1 MTVDE
6 NLVRELEARARQIRV
21 DVLKMIHAAN
31 SGHPGGSLSAAD
43 IVTTLYFHELRV
55 DPLNPKWPDRDR
67 FILSKGHACPVWYA
81 CLAERGFFPKETLAT
96 LRRIDSI
103 LQGHPDMKKTPG
115 LDMTTG
121 SLGQGL
127 SCGVGMALGG
137 KLAKKDFRVY
147 VLLGDGELNE
157 GQVWEAAM
165 AAAKYKLDNLV
176 AIVDYNRLQVDGFV
190 DEVMPLEPLA
200 AKWKAFNWHVCEIDG
215 HNIAEILS
223 ALAEARATANRPT
236 CIIAHTVKGKGV
248 SFMENKVEW
257 HGMAPDDAQL
267 EQALAELGVK

>member
-1 MTVDE
+1 
-6 NLVRELEARARQIRV
+6 
-21 DVLKMIHAAN
+21 
-31 SGHPGGSLSAAD
+31 
-43 IVTTLYFHELRV
+43 
-55 DPLNPKWPDRDR
+55 
-67 FILSKGHACPVWYA
+67 
-81 CLAERGFFPKETLAT
+81 
-96 LRRIDSI
+96 
-103 LQGHPDMKKTPG
+103 
-115 LDMTTG
+115 
-121 SLGQGL
+121 
-127 SCGVGMALGG
+127 
-137 KLAKKDFRVY
+137 
-147 VLLGDGELNE
+147 
-157 GQVWEAAM
+157 M

>member
-1 MTVDE
+1 
-6 NLVRELEARARQIRV
+6 
-21 DVLKMIHAAN
+21 
-31 SGHPGGSLSAAD
+31 
-43 IVTTLYFHELRV
+43 
-55 DPLNPKWPDRDR
+55 
-67 FILSKGHACPVWYA
+67 
-81 CLAERGFFPKETLAT
+81 
-96 LRRIDSI
+96 
-103 LQGHPDMKKTPG
+103 
-115 LDMTTG
+115 
-121 SLGQGL
+121 
-127 SCGVGMALGG
+127 MALGG

>member
-1 MTVDE
+1 MAGDPYRVED
-6 NLVRELEARARQIRV
+6 LKSWARRIRA
-21 DVLKMIHAAN
+21 DVLSMIHKAG

-43 IVTTLYFHELRV
+43 IVTALYFHELRL
-55 DPLNPKWPDRDR
+55 DPQNPRWPDRDR

-81 CLAERGFFPKETLAT
+81 CLAERGFFPTESLGA
-96 LRRIDSI
+96 LRKIGGI

-127 SCGVGMALGG
+127 SCGLGMALGG
-137 KLAKKDFRVY
+137 KLAKRDFRVF

-165 AAAKYKLDNLV
+165 AAAKFMLDNLV
-176 AIVDYNRLQVDGFV
+176 CIVDYNRLQLDGFV
-190 DEVMPLEPLA
+190 DQVMPLEPLA
-200 AKWKAFNWHVCEIDG
+200 AKWNAFNWFVREVDG
-215 HNIAEILS
+215 HDISQIL
-223 ALAEARATANRPT
+223 EAFDEAKKTKGRPT

-248 SFMENKVEW
+248 SFMENRAEW
-257 HGMAPDDAQL
+257 HGMAPDSAQL
-267 EQALAELGVK
+267 DQALRELGVR